1 MISNALAKDTSI
13 LTQKVRTQSIIISN
27 QRKIIANDSNIISGQ
42 RTQVIRL
49 MNANTELTSSLN
61 KSAFKIKVWRK
72 VAIGFGG
79 IAMFNGIVAYVLAH

>member
-61 KSAFKIKVWRK
+61 KSAFKIKVWRN

-79 IAMFNGIVAYVLAH
+79 IALFNGIVAYVLAQ